1 MRICPGTPLRTPSIS
16 LHSVESKYVLVSF
29 GERDATTEI
38 AKRMDQVFI
47 PWTKSGLTQLKLLEF
62 LSSSFW
68 EKSAMAKTNGIFW
81 SQPQRKEIA

>member
-1 MRICPGTPLRTPSIS
+1 M
-16 LHSVESKYVLVSF
+16 LVSF

-38 AKRMDQVFI
+38 AKRMDQVFT

-68 EKSAMAKTNGIFW
+68 EKSAIVKTNGIFW